1 MNALQFECVKVALK
15 QDRTGF
21 VLTVSIH
28 PDEAPEELLRDFVG
42 ARYGVAMVR
51 IQDNETATP
60 YNNRVKKAGMICRDS
75 AFRLWLRDE
84 CNFESVRVESDAV
97 EALYKICKIES
108 RTELNGNQDAQQKF
122 DEMVENYERW
132 KEKSEPF

>member
-28 PDEAPEELLRDFVG
+28 PDEIPEELVRDFVG

-60 YNNRVKKAGMICRDS
+60 YNNRVKRAG
-75 AFRLWLRDE
+75 
-84 CNFESVRVESDAV
+84 
-97 EALYKICKIES
+97 KI
-108 RTELNGNQDAQQKF
+108 
-122 DEMVENYERW
+122 
-132 KEKSEPF
+132 